1 MGLNF
6 FRIYRLELQEED
18 DEWTPH
24 TTVVNSLSYTVKDLR
39 PGSLYRFRV
48 RAENVHGLSEPS
60 SPSED
65 VRISLGSAS
74 MPRRRSSDAISQD
87 PALFEFTIK
96 PGGDFKTR
104 FIMQEEL
111 GKGRFGV
118 VFKVV
123 ERESGQTLA
132 AKIVKCIKAK
142 DKLLVTIHIA
152 LYAFKNNYTTE
163 HILPDSR

>member
-1 MGLNF
+1 M
-6 FRIYRLELQEED
+6 
-18 DEWTPH
+18 
-24 TTVVNSLSYTVKDLR
+24 VNSLSYTVKDLV

-48 RAENVHGLSEPS
+48 RAENIHGLSEAS

-74 MPRRRSSDAISQD
+74 MPRRRSSDATIQD
-87 PALFEFTIK
+87 PAPNKFTIK

-123 ERESGQTLA
+123 ERDSGQTLA

-142 DKLLVTIHIA
+142 DKLLVTTHCLIYH
-152 LYAFKNNYTTE
+152 
-163 HILPDSR
+163 